1 LAQTK
6 NLSYGRRNSPDREW
20 NRELLFESASVRAYR
35 GHCDLSQPVS
45 RKFSVA
51 SDQGWVALS
60 SEGCLI
66 AQSPQGEDRYLVGA
80 RSGFLVFS
88 GLSGQVVY
96 GRGLQDWIE
105 IEWEIDRLRPLRDWL
120 KSREIATSE
129 GRIMVSGGLEAEDST
144 GGSPLARVRQ
154 ALTHT
159 HDGTE
164 PLVVG
169 ALYELCAKLTCH
181 ATRPLLG
188 EPEGELPDSIANLIK
203 FVRTDPARAWS
214 LRDAAHEIGYS
225 PFHLSRTFRASMPYG
240 FPEYVERCRAEVAC
254 QDVLTTRESVEKIAI
269 EKGFGSAQAMRDAF
283 RRHFGLLPNEIRTLG
298 VYTV

>member
-1 LAQTK
+1 MAQTK

-66 AQSPQGEDRYLVGA
+66 AQSPQGEARYLVGA

-164 PLVVG
+164 PLVIG

-203 FVRTDPARAWS
+203 FVRTDPARSWS

-254 QDVLTTRESVEKIAI
+254 KDVLTTRESVEKIAI